1 MKHKHK
7 RSLSR
12 LVAVEV
18 LFACDLRS
26 KTPDEMFDCDGIC
39 TLKYDIDQY
48 AENLIRGTF
57 SNKDRFDKLLGEIS
71 HAWSINRITPVDLNI
86 MRVAMYEMYEVDD
99 VPISV
104 AIDEAVELAKD
115 FGCEEDSYKFINGML
130 GAIAN
135 KHENELSC

>member
-1 MKHKHK
+1 MTHKHK

-26 KTPDEMFDCDGIC
+26 KSPDEMFDCDGVC
-39 TLKYDIDQY
+39 TLKYDIDEY
-48 AENLIRGTF
+48 AEALIRGAF
-57 SNKDRFDKLLGEIS
+57 ANKDKFDRILGDIS
-71 HAWSINRITPVDLNI
+71 HSWSVSRMTPVDLNI

-99 VPISV
+99 VPTSV
-104 AIDEAVELAKD
+104 AIDEAVELAKS

-130 GAIAN
+130 GAVAN
-135 KHENELSC
+135 NLIEA

>member
-1 MKHKHK
+1 MTHKHK

-26 KTPDEMFDCDGIC
+26 KSPDEMFDCDGVC
-39 TLKYDIDQY
+39 TLKYDIDEY
-48 AENLIRGTF
+48 AEVLIRGAF
-57 SNKDRFDKLLGEIS
+57 ANKDKFDGILGDIS
-71 HAWSINRITPVDLNI
+71 HSWSVSRMTPVDLNI

-99 VPISV
+99 VPTSV
-104 AIDEAVELAKD
+104 AIDEAVELAKS

-130 GAIAN
+130 GAVAN
-135 KHENELSC
+135 KLVKV